1 MPTDH
6 SSVSKPGT
14 LCEAF
19 QATAAKYPDAIAL
32 RLVGGAATI
41 TWRQYRQR
49 VEAIAS
55 GLAKLGVG
63 PGDTVSLMLTN
74 RPEFHLCDTAVLHTG
89 ATPFSIY
96 NTNPPELIGYLFDNA
111 DNRVVI
117 CEKQF
122 LPVVLTARNCGG
134 KVEHVICVDG
144 TEDGVITLAQL
155 ESDPATD
162 FDFETAWRSVKPDDV
177 LTLVYTSGT
186 TGPPKGVEL
195 THRNFIVN
203 AQIIDELGGAWPAD
217 RVISYLPDAHAA
229 NRWFTHYLSML
240 YGVQVS
246 DLVDPKQLIN
256 ALIEARPTLLLGV
269 PRVWIKLKSG
279 LESAVSAES
288 TVNRALVNWAL
299 GVGRKTARAA
309 SDGGRVGVADRIR
322 HMAADRLVLS
332 KLRARLG
339 LDQVRSAASGAAPI
353 PVEVHEFILSLGISL
368 YEGYGMTE
376 CTAVAT
382 INRPGRMRI
391 GTVGQAVPGSQVRLA
406 DDGEVLIRG
415 ANVMRGYRKDPE
427 KTAATID
434 SEHWLHT
441 GDIGILDADGYLSI
455 VDRRKE
461 LIINEAGKNMS
472 PANIENAIAA
482 NTPLAGPSAVIGDRR
497 PYNTALITLDP
508 DMLAI
513 FAEKHGLAG
522 QSLAQLAVHPAVRAT
537 VEEGIE
543 AANRTLSRV
552 EQIKKFTILPNPW
565 EPGSEHLTPTNKLK
579 RKLINASYADEIE
592 AMYSTS

>member
-1 MPTDH
+1 MPTDL
-6 SSVSKPGT
+6 SSASKPGT

-19 QATAAKYPDAIAL
+19 QATAAKHPDAIAL
-32 RLVGGAATI
+32 RSVGDAATI

-96 NTNPPELIGYLFDNA
+96 NTNPPEMIGYLFDNA
-111 DNRVVI
+111 ENKIVI

-122 LPVVLTARNCGG
+122 LPVVLAARNCGG

-144 TEDGVITLAQL
+144 SDDGAISLAQL

-195 THRNFIVN
+195 THRNFIAN
-203 AQIIDELGGAWPAD
+203 AQIVDELGGAWPAD

-229 NRWFTHYLSML
+229 NRWFTHYLSIL
-240 YGVQVS
+240 HGVQVT

-256 ALIEARPTLLLGV
+256 ALIEVRPTLLLGV

-279 LESAVSAES
+279 LEAAVSEES
-288 TVNRALVNWAL
+288 TVKRALVNWAF

-309 SDGGRVGVADRIR
+309 SDGRRVGVADRIQ
-322 HMAADRLVLS
+322 HIAADRFVLS
-332 KLRARLG
+332 KLRAKVG

-353 PVEVHEFILSLGISL
+353 PVEVHEFILSLGIPL

-376 CTAVAT
+376 CTAAAT
-382 INRPGRMRI
+382 INRPERMRI
-391 GTVGQAVPGSQVRLA
+391 GTVGQAVPGSQIRIA
-406 DDGEVLIRG
+406 DDGEVLVRG

-427 KTAATID
+427 KTSAAID

-441 GDIGILDADGYLSI
+441 GDIGIVDGDGYLTI
-455 VDRRKE
+455 VDRKKE

-482 NTPLAGPSAVIGDRR
+482 NTPLAGPVAVIGDRR

-508 DMLAI
+508 DMLTN
-513 FAEKHGLAG
+513 FGEKHGLVG
-522 QSLAQLAVHPAVRAT
+522 KSLAQLAVDPAVQAA
-537 VEEGIE
+537 VKEGIE

-552 EQIKKFTILPNPW
+552 EQIKKFTILPRPW
-565 EPGSEHLTPTNKLK
+565 EPGSEHLTPTGKLK
-579 RKLINASYADEIE
+579 RKPISASYAEEIE
-592 AMYSTS
+592 AMY